1 MSAPEASTPPKPKG
15 KKLIII
21 IAAVVLLAVAG
32 GAGWFMFGRAA
43 PDEGEDAPV
52 AHHDA
57 KPKTPP
63 VFLPVDN
70 MVVNLADPGGDRYA
84 QIGVTIE
91 VVDLKTSDQVKAYMP
106 TVRSSILM
114 LVSQRTSEELL
125 TKEGKAKLARDILRE
140 ISHPLG
146 YTVEDEEDA
155 HADEKPKAKSQ
166 RRAKAGPPNPINNI
180 LFTSFIVQ

>member
-32 GAGWFMFGRAA
+32 GAGWFMFGRHSAEEG
-43 PDEGEDAPV
+43 DEAPV
-52 AHHDA
+52 AHSS
-57 KPKTPP
+57 KPKAPP

-125 TKEGKAKLARDILRE
+125 TKDGKAKLARDILRE

-146 YTVEDEEDA
+146 YTVEDDEDDQA
-155 HADEKPKAKSQ
+155 AEEKPKAKSQ
-166 RRAKAGPPNPINNI
+166 RKAKAGPPNPINNV

>member
-21 IAAVVLLAVAG
+21 IAAVLLVVAG
-32 GAGWFMFGRAA
+32 GAGWFMFGRHAA
-43 PDEGEDAPV
+43 EEGDEAPV
-52 AHHDA
+52 AHSS
-57 KPKTPP
+57 KPKAPP

-106 TVRSSILM
+106 SVRSAILM

-125 TKEGKAKLARDILRE
+125 SKDGKAKLSRDILRE

-146 YTVEDEEDA
+146 YTVEDDEDD
-155 HADEKPKAKSQ
+155 HADDKPKAKSQ
-166 RRAKAGPPNPINNI
+166 RRAKAGPPNPINNV

>member
-1 MSAPEASTPPKPKG
+1 VSAPEASTPPKPKG

-32 GAGWFMFGRAA
+32 GAGWFMFGRHAA
-43 PDEGEDAPV
+43 EDGEDAPAV
-52 AHHDA
+52 AHDS
-57 KPKTPP
+57 KPKAPP

-106 TVRSSILM
+106 TVRSAILM

-125 TKEGKAKLARDILRE
+125 TKDGKSKLARDILRE
-140 ISHPLG
+140 ISLPLG
-146 YTVEDEEDA
+146 YTVEDEEGE
-155 HADEKPKAKSQ
+155 HVDEKPKAKPQ
-166 RRAKAGPPNPINNI
+166 RRAKAGSPNPINNV

>member
-15 KKLIII
+15 KKMIII

-32 GAGWFMFGRAA
+32 GGGWFMFGRSA
-43 PDEGEDAPV
+43 PEDGDEAPV
-52 AHHDA
+52 AHAA

-91 VVDLKTSDQVKAYMP
+91 LVDQHASDEVKAYMP

-125 TKEGKAKLARDILRE
+125 SKDGKEKLARAILRE
-140 ISHPLG
+140 VSKPLG
-146 YTVEDEEDA
+146 YTVEDDEDE
-155 HADEKPKAKSQ
+155 HADEKPKAKPQ
-166 RRAKAGPPNPINNI
+166 RKAKVAAHNPINNV